1 MHFLTLLSRPGV
13 CLYLYC
19 HRPIDIQLW
28 SQLGPRSNHP
38 GESEKVWLRN
48 MNCFRSKHPV
58 WKLSS
63 DFSRKWL
70 FILSRKKTQETSVIV
85 DVVGQGNPQGL
96 PQGTRTGE
104 YQRHAPRYSTPRVP
118 KDALISDTWKKW
130 KKTRRCCEN
139 MFKKKR
145 ETLETFKMQI
155 YSYIMLYNSSWMSP
169 LRIILSDRRCY
180 VEIFHD
186 PFRSLKL
193 WGETE
198 FTSGKTE
205 DSVWHSAWSIVD
217 TIYIPLQHIFGN
229 ASQHTMEF
237 ICIPCGL
244 LERISQKA
252 LGYFRPGLSM
262 TSLQR
267 QGCNSTTD
275 MKKWLWMA

>member
-1 MHFLTLLSRPGV
+1 MSTSSGKEIRKACRKVPGLV
-13 CLYLYC
+13 N
-19 HRPIDIQLW
+19 I
-28 SQLGPRSNHP
+28 
-38 GESEKVWLRN
+38 K
-48 MNCFRSKHPV
+48 
-58 WKLSS
+58 
-63 DFSRKWL
+63 
-70 FILSRKKTQETSVIV
+70 
-85 DVVGQGNPQGL
+85 
-96 PQGTRTGE
+96 GTRHDTQLHGF
-104 YQRHAPRYSTPRVP
+104 QKMHWFQTPGKNEKNTSLLWKHVP
-118 KDALISDTWKKW
+118 
-130 KKTRRCCEN
+130 
-139 MFKKKR
+139 KKKR

-186 PFRSLKL
+186 PFLSLKL

-198 FTSGKTE
+198 FTSGKNE
-205 DSVWHSAWSIVD
+205 DSVWHTAWSIVD